1 MFAKIFQRHRLG
13 HGWVKFYVKVSLVS
27 LGASRLPMNHS
38 VLTLIMVSDG
48 HVPGLRPVKL
58 RIQTEPCGPLHQVLA
73 WPWFCSLSVQE

>member
-1 MFAKIFQRHRLG
+1 
-13 HGWVKFYVKVSLVS
+13 
-27 LGASRLPMNHS
+27 MNHS